1 MSKNIKIFND
11 TKTKYLPIK
20 YPIEIAKKVFLYEK
34 VNNYNLNVIFV
45 NDKRIYEINKKYL
58 GHDSTTD
65 VISFNLNEE
74 DQDIEGEI
82 YISIDTARKQAKEY
96 NVSFLNEILRLVAHG
111 ALHLVGYAD
120 NTKREREEMHL
131 LENKY
136 IKLKKMN

>member
-1 MSKNIKIFND
+1 MSKNIRIFND
-11 TKTKYLPIK
+11 TNIKYLPK
-20 YPIEIAKKVFLYEK
+20 KRSYEVAKKVFLNEN

-74 DQDIEGEI
+74 GQEIEGEI
-82 YISIDTARKQAKEY
+82 YISIETARKQAIEY

-111 ALHLVGYAD
+111 TLHLVGYAD
-120 NTKREREEMHL
+120 NTKKRREEMHL

-136 IKLKKMN
+136 IKK